1 MKRFYFLLFLYLL
14 IYTASNAQDRGIH
27 FNLEALGSYTSPN
40 HVPFW
45 LRSNQFGAIPLDNAS
60 MSFAGSVNKDYD
72 SKNTG
77 FFDWG
82 VSLEGRANIGNTSAF
97 YLTEGYA
104 KVRLSV
110 FELKAGRSKDISG
123 LCDTTLSS
131 GAFAVSGNASGI
143 PKVEISIPEF
153 YSIPLFGELFAFKGN
168 YVHGWIGETNVRL
181 LNGKMDSLKTFFHQ
195 KSLYGR
201 FGKPSWKWKI
211 YGGFNHQVFW
221 GSEAEYYGEYY
232 TLTDFEC
239 YMYVVTGIPYGTD
252 VIPSSKI
259 GNHLGSIDLGF
270 EYDFT
275 KIKLFAYHQFFYD
288 IGALGHLANLRDGL
302 SGISLLN
309 KQSYGGRT
317 FKWKKILAEF
327 FYSKNQAGELWSP
340 VTPSGDENYYNN
352 GNQYYDGWS
361 YNSIGIGNPLIGTR
375 DWIKEG
381 LPADPSDYFIN
392 NRIIALHLG
401 FEASILKWNFILKTT
416 YSMNYGT
423 FGTSEEGHSLG
434 GVYFPPVYGIF
445 PETKQ
450 FSSYLEVSKELK
462 RQLKMGFITA
472 FDAGELYYNS
482 FGLQLRVLK
491 SF

>member
-1 MKRFYFLLFLYLL
+1 MWRIYLFISFSFLILEGV
-14 IYTASNAQDRGIH
+14 SAQITGIGY
-27 FNLEALGSYTSPN
+27 NIEAVGSYTSPN
-40 HVPFW
+40 HIPFW
-45 LRSNQFGAIPLDNAS
+45 LRSNKFGAIPLDNAS
-60 MSFAGSVNKDYD
+60 MSFKGSVHKEYNS
-72 SKNTG
+72 SK
-77 FFDWG
+77 FRLFDWG
-82 VSLEGRANIGNTSAF
+82 AGFEGWANVGHNSTF
-97 YLTEGYA
+97 NLTEGYA
-104 KVRLSV
+104 KVRLGV
-110 FELKAGRSKDISG
+110 FEFKAGRSKEISG
-123 LCDTTLSS
+123 LCDSSLSS
-131 GAFAVSGNASGI
+131 GAFAVSGNSLGI

-168 YVHGWIGETNVRL
+168 FVHGWIGETDVRL

-201 FGKPSWKWKI
+201 FGKPFWKWKF

-232 TLTDFEC
+232 TLTDLEC
-239 YMYVVTGIPYGTD
+239 YLYVVTGKPYGTD

-275 KIKLFAYHQFFYD
+275 KIKFFAYHQFFYD
-288 IGALGHLANLRDGL
+288 IGALGHFANLRDGL
-302 SGISLLN
+302 SGISFLN
-309 KQSYGGRT
+309 RQSYGGRT

-375 DWIKEG
+375 DWIKQG

-401 FEASILKWNFILKTT
+401 FEASVLKWNFILKTS

-450 FSSYLEVSKELK
+450 FSSYLEVNKQLNSGLK
-462 RQLKMGFITA
+462 LGVIGA
-472 FDAGELYYNS
+472 FDVGDLYYNS
-482 FGLQLRVLK
+482 FGLRLNISK